1 MQWYEYDKAEDQISV
16 LELYI
21 RQAQEDIST
30 TELSDF
36 SRNAIMNEVQRHL
49 QFIDDI
55 KEQMNE
61 PVDNSLVDTQPMN
74 LFAEDSD
81 LNEL

>member
-1 MQWYEYDKAEDQISV
+1 MQWYEYDKAEEQISV
-16 LELYI
+16 LELHI
-21 RQAQEDIST
+21 RQAQEDINT
-30 TELSDF
+30 AELSEF

-61 PVDNSLVDTQPMN
+61 PDSLVDTRLVDTEPMDIVG
-74 LFAEDSD
+74 EDD
-81 LNEL
+81 V